1 MTYVSGREVG
11 IERLGAGR
19 LRFSMVLYG
28 TAYFREVGPYD
39 DVTLLEAAALL
50 KVDRAT
56 MFKWVRDGKL
66 DDVNSGGV
74 AMVALPQLYERATT
88 AGYPWPWWD

>member
-1 MTYVSGREVG
+1 MTYVSGREIG
-11 IERLGAGR
+11 IERLGGGW

-28 TAYFREVGPYD
+28 TPYFREVGPED

-50 KVDRAT
+50 NVDRAT

-66 DDVNSGGV
+66 DDVNQRGV
-74 AMVALPQLYERATT
+74 AMVALPQLRQRAKA
-88 AGYPWPWWD
+88 AGYPWPW